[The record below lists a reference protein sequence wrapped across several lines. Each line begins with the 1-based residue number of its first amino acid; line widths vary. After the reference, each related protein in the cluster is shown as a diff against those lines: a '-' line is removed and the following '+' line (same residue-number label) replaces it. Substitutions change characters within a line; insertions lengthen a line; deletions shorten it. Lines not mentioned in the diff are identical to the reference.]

1 MKIKEKFIDSVLSG
15 QKTHE
20 YRLNDNDR
28 RQIKCNDRIILVS
41 RSNSAKYIN
50 VRVTKIETYKSWKEA
65 LESYWEK
72 DFKDIFDDLDIA
84 IKECNRFYNSED
96 VEKFGIVVFSIV
108 PMKYVLKESRVL
120 LDTNVII
127 ERESI
132 VSEND
137 NLANKVMLSL
147 KHLKELGC
155 NLFYLRDSV
164 NEISSY
170 KDIRIR
176 NSVLNK
182 LNNGYDELNELNDE
196 SDNFFKNSL
205 KDFNNNEN
213 SLIDNKF
220 LLQLYNDRCDYLYT
234 DDFGIL
240 SKAKKLY
247 LEDRIITTDKII
259 AKINET
265 NGLFKEYKSSFIN
278 LVRFKDINL
287 NDVFFDSLKED
298 YIGFEN
304 WFKKKANEQCYLYE
318 KNDGIKGFLYLKVE
332 SEKEKYDDFEKPFT
346 IKKKRL
352 KVGTFKIV
360 STGLRLGERFV
371 QIIVDTCLKLKL
383 DEIYVTLFEDKR
395 DEVKNLKSLLESWGF
410 EKYTHKKNG
419 ELVLVKR
426 INAFDNKKSV
436 KENYPLNRENPNYY
450 FLPIRPFFHTNLFP
464 DLKLKFENNLDKEM
478 ACNYALEK
486 KYITKFN
493 QMIEYKVGDV
503 VLIYR
508 MGEENRTKKYSSCV
522 TGIAVLQEFKICN
535 TINEM
540 MSLVKNKSVF
550 NESQINELFNSNF
563 RTVISLIY
571 IKPLKSKVIL
581 KTLYEKGIVEPGKGP
596 RILQKISESEYNEI
610 IEESEL

>member
-464 DLKLKFENNLDKEM
+464 DLKLKFEFL
-478 ACNYALEK
+478 Y
-486 KYITKFN
+486 
-493 QMIEYKVGDV
+493 
-503 VLIYR
+503 YR
-508 MGEENRTKKYSSCV
+508 AIQS
-522 TGIAVLQEFKICN
+522 
-535 TINEM
+535 
-540 MSLVKNKSVF
+540 
-550 NESQINELFNSNF
+550 
-563 RTVISLIY
+563 
-571 IKPLKSKVIL
+571 PH
-581 KTLYEKGIVEPGKGP
+581 
-596 RILQKISESEYNEI
+596 
-610 IEESEL
+610 

>member
-1 MKIKEKFIDSVLSG
+1 MKTYLMKIKEKFIDSVLSG

-182 LNNGYDELNELNDE
+182 LNNGYVELNELN
-196 SDNFFKNSL
+196 
-205 KDFNNNEN
+205 
-213 SLIDNKF
+213 
-220 LLQLYNDRCDYLYT
+220 
-234 DDFGIL
+234 
-240 SKAKKLY
+240 
-247 LEDRIITTDKII
+247 
-259 AKINET
+259 
-265 NGLFKEYKSSFIN
+265 
-278 LVRFKDINL
+278 
-287 NDVFFDSLKED
+287 
-298 YIGFEN
+298 
-304 WFKKKANEQCYLYE
+304 
-318 KNDGIKGFLYLKVE
+318 
-332 SEKEKYDDFEKPFT
+332 
-346 IKKKRL
+346 
-352 KVGTFKIV
+352 
-360 STGLRLGERFV
+360 
-371 QIIVDTCLKLKL
+371 
-383 DEIYVTLFEDKR
+383 
-395 DEVKNLKSLLESWGF
+395 
-410 EKYTHKKNG
+410 
-419 ELVLVKR
+419 
-426 INAFDNKKSV
+426 
-436 KENYPLNRENPNYY
+436 
-450 FLPIRPFFHTNLFP
+450 
-464 DLKLKFENNLDKEM
+464 
-478 ACNYALEK
+478 
-486 KYITKFN
+486 
-493 QMIEYKVGDV
+493 
-503 VLIYR
+503 
-508 MGEENRTKKYSSCV
+508 
-522 TGIAVLQEFKICN
+522 
-535 TINEM
+535 
-540 MSLVKNKSVF
+540 
-550 NESQINELFNSNF
+550 
-563 RTVISLIY
+563 
-571 IKPLKSKVIL
+571 
-581 KTLYEKGIVEPGKGP
+581 
-596 RILQKISESEYNEI
+596 SESKERSI
-610 IEESEL
+610 